1 MLARAA
7 RLCGVKKE
15 TRKESTEEQDVIGNP
30 RDEPKVEAA
39 EELPEDETSYGVTW
53 NLPLELWDRIL
64 DLLHSLEIRKLCV
77 VSKVGDLLVRLFS
90 YDSFFFRSGGIS
102 P

>member
-1 MLARAA
+1 MLARAS

-15 TRKESTEEQDVIGNP
+15 TRKESTEEQEVIGNP
-30 RDEPKVEAA
+30 RDEQKVE
-39 EELPEDETSYGVTW
+39 EEILEDDTSYGVTW